1 MANKNNIKIK
11 KKNYSGY
18 LYILPFLFVVIVFW
32 YIPIFISGYFS
43 FTQYN
48 ALGTPRFNGLENYI
62 ALFQDKIFLKSI
74 RNTLIFVVT
83 VVPLQTILGFLVAVW
98 VNKRKTTFLGKFVR
112 NGMFIP
118 SLASSGVVCI
128 VWRILLNNEQ
138 SPLSI
143 FLKIFGIDSTMIL
156 GSKEMVFPALII
168 MDVLM
173 GAGYYMVLYLAYLV
187 DIPDSYY
194 EAAKLDGAT
203 SFQLMRYITAPLM
216 KSTTIM
222 ILFLGVMGT
231 FQAFDMIYIMTGGGP
246 GQGTTMTIMMSL
258 YLYSFKYSKI
268 GYGMAIGNFLII
280 LVVFLTFLQRK
291 LLNQRA
297 TDLY

>member
-1 MANKNNIKIK
+1 MANENHVKIK

-48 ALGTPRFNGLENYI
+48 ALGAPRFNGIENYI

-83 VVPLQTILGFLVAVW
+83 VVPLQTLLGFLVAVW

-138 SPLSI
+138 SPLSV
-143 FLKIFGIDSTMIL
+143 FLSIFGIDSTMIL

-203 SFQLMRYITAPLM
+203 SFQLMRYVTAPLM

-222 ILFLGVMGT
+222 IVFLGVMGT

-268 GYGMAIGNFLII
+268 GYGMAIGNFLIL

-291 LLNQRA
+291 LLNQRV